1 MATQQTQD
9 LVKDL
14 ISTVEKKVSGPLSQT
29 QGALT
34 QGLVDTPGQVRSAL
48 NVGGPA
54 VSNAQLFGA
63 IEGRTSPIIGGIT
76 ATNALQ
82 ASSTSALSSFFTG
95 LTSLAKSEIS
105 SARQPNFDI
114 ITTAEGLRAFDPS
127 TGKFVGGILGQ
138 APSELTATERSN
150 ALLNQVYAD
159 LRDDIQNGN
168 HDLGQ
173 LSIAYPELTA
183 QQIEEEVEALKDT
196 RGNFQKFKDF
206 FNPFQ

>member
-1 MATQQTQD
+1 M
-9 LVKDL
+9 
-14 ISTVEKKVSGPLSQT
+14 
-29 QGALT
+29 
-34 QGLVDTPGQVRSAL
+34 
-48 NVGGPA
+48 
-54 VSNAQLFGA
+54 
-63 IEGRTSPIIGGIT
+63 
-76 ATNALQ
+76 
-82 ASSTSALSSFFTG
+82 
-95 LTSLAKSEIS
+95 
-105 SARQPNFDI
+105 
-114 ITTAEGLRAFDPS
+114 
-127 TGKFVGGILGQ
+127 GGILGQ